1 MTSPDATTAPPV
13 AAPVLRRRLLHGAA
27 WSMLAYGG
35 AQLLRFASSLVLT
48 RLLAPEY
55 FGLMALVNVML
66 IGVNMFSD
74 VGIGPNVVQSQ
85 RGGDRR
91 FLDTAFTVQA
101 LRGALIWLLCI
112 VGAWPFAH
120 FYDDPRLMPLVAV
133 SGAAAFIGGFNS
145 TKMLTA
151 QREIEMGRITLLEL
165 GGQAATVAFTIA
177 YAAVFPSVWALVA
190 ASLFG
195 AFVKMVGSHL
205 WLPGA
210 RNRFAID
217 PASLQELI
225 RFGRWIFLST
235 IIAFTSNSAA
245 SLILGK
251 FLPVAQVGIFSL
263 AVTLANIVGQAY
275 EQASSKLLFPLYA
288 KLRHLPIGELRQRV
302 LKVRLVVSAAFLP
315 PLVFLTLFGQ
325 QVIDLLLDP
334 RYRSGGWILQLY
346 AAFMIPTIV
355 AASGP
360 FYLAKGNSLLAMAT
374 SAVKLACYLLCAFVG
389 WHVAGS
395 RGIIVGMAAHSVLTY
410 AFDLVIQARYG
421 ILMPAFDLAA
431 FAACGLAIAIGFHGT
446 GVL

>member
-1 MTSPDATTAPPV
+1 MTAQGSP
-13 AAPVLRRRLLHGAA
+13 AALPTLRRRLVQGVA
-27 WSMLAYGG
+27 WSVVAYGG

-74 VGIGPNVVQSQ
+74 VGIGPNVVQSP
-85 RGGDRR
+85 RGTDRR

-101 LRGALIWLLCI
+101 LRGVLIWLLCI
-112 VGAWPFAH
+112 VGAWPFAR
-120 FYDDPRLMPLVAV
+120 FYDDPRLLPLVAV
-133 SGAAAFIGGFNS
+133 AGAAAFIGGFNS

-151 QREIEMGRITLLEL
+151 QREIDMGRITLLEL
-165 GGQAATVAFTIA
+165 GGQAATVVFTIA

-195 AFVKMVGSHL
+195 ALVKMVGSHL
-205 WLPGA
+205 WLPGEN
-210 RNRFAID
+210 NRFALD
-217 PASLQELI
+217 RTSLHELI

-288 KLRHLPIGELRQRV
+288 KLRHLPIDEMRRRV

-315 PLVFLTLFGQ
+315 PLVVLTLFGQ

-334 RYRSGGWILQLY
+334 RYRAGGWILQLY

-360 FYLAKGNSLLAMAT
+360 FYLAQGNALLAMVT
-374 SAVKLACYLLCAFVG
+374 SAVKLAFYLLCAAVG
-389 WHVAGS
+389 WHVGGAN
-395 RGIIVGMAAHSVLTY
+395 GIIVGMAAHSVFTY
-410 AFDLVIQARYG
+410 AFDLVIQWRYR
-421 ILMPAFDLAA
+421 ILMPAFDIAA
-431 FAACGLAIAIGFHGT
+431 YAACALALAVGFHLR
-446 GVL
+446 GVI